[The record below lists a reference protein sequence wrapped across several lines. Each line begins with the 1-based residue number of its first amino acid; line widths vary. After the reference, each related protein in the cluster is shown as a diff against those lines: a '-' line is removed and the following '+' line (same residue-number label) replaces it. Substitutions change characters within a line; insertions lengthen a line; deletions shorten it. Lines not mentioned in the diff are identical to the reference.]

1 MGLMSINDLQN
12 INNIR
17 QTHHYIR
24 VNSPNINKEM
34 SQEQSLFD
42 MNPRNYSQQNSN
54 ELFLFP
60 GSNSY
65 DDDISSLFKQ
75 NGNLYI

>member
-1 MGLMSINDLQN
+1 MSINDLQN

-17 QTHHYIR
+17 QTHHYIK

-42 MNPRNYSQQNSN
+42 MNPKNYSQQNSN

-60 GSNSY
+60 GNNTY
-65 DDDISSLFKQ
+65 DNEIETLFKS
-75 NGNLYI
+75 NGKLYI